1 MMSRATF
8 FMYISYVI
16 FVSGFQNFRIYFRIN
31 TFKLHL
37 HVIVISED
45 NWRSYMVEILLIED
59 DTKISESI
67 REYLTNIENGEW
79 RIHISDNGEDG
90 LNLASQ
96 ALFSLILLDIGL
108 PKRDGF
114 EICKRLRQRGIQTPV
129 IFITARYSESDVLK
143 GYECGGDD
151 YLIKPFSLA
160 QLAAKIRVFLKRY
173 GENRPVTVSFMNL
186 TADRREKKLY
196 LNDEEIALYPKEFDI
211 LVYLMEHP
219 ERLVSK
225 DELIA
230 RVWGDE
236 SDVIARNL
244 DNPIKN
250 IRKQIEK
257 SDVIIVTYRGY
268 GYRMESKND

>member
-1 MMSRATF
+1 M
-8 FMYISYVI
+8 
-16 FVSGFQNFRIYFRIN
+16 
-31 TFKLHL
+31 
-37 HVIVISED
+37 HVIVISEEI
-45 NWRSYMVEILLIED
+45 WRPY
-59 DTKISESI
+59 I

-79 RIHISDNGEDG
+79 RIHISDNGESG

-96 ALFSLILLDIGL
+96 ALYSLILLDIGL

-114 EICKRLRQRGIQTPV
+114 EICKRLRQRGVQTPV
-129 IFITARYSESDVLK
+129 IFITARCSESDVLK
-143 GYECGGDD
+143 GYEFGGDD

-173 GENRPVTVSFMNL
+173 GENRPVIVSFTNL
-186 TADRREKKLY
+186 TADRREKKIY
-196 LNDEEIALYPKEFDI
+196 INDDEIALYPKEFDI

-225 DELIA
+225 DELLA
-230 RVWGDE
+230 RVWGHE

-250 IRKQIEK
+250 IRKKIDK
-257 SDVIIVTYRGY
+257 SDAVIVTYRGY
-268 GYRMESKND
+268 GYRMESKNA

>member
-1 MMSRATF
+1 MMSLATF

-16 FVSGFQNFRIYFRIN
+16 FVSSFQNFRIYFRIN

-37 HVIVISED
+37 RVILISED

-79 RIHISDNGEDG
+79 RIHISVNGEDG

-96 ALFSLILLDIGL
+96 TLFSLILLDIGL

-225 DELIA
+225 DELIT